1 VVVGLSNGMTRFSF
15 LCLLYISTASAQSIW
30 VGVKGGLPLTQAF
43 NAIENPQP
51 LTVTA
56 FYQNSE
62 GLLRSITTAQPSARF
77 LYSRSGVEIRLWR
90 HIRVEADGL
99 YSRAVTI
106 TPRCVR
112 QVHIDSYFDALKHAV
127 DRVDTPVLVS
137 TNSPSGGD
145 FIRLPERRIDPL

>member
-1 VVVGLSNGMTRFSF
+1 MTRFSF

-51 LTVTA
+51 LAVTA

-62 GLLRSITTAQPSARF
+62 GLLAFDYDSATQRKIP
-77 LYSRSGVEIRLWR
+77 YTVGPAVEIRLWR

-99 YSRAVTI
+99 YSRAVFRSELGR
-106 TPRCVR
+106 PPCVR
-112 QVHIDSYFDALKHAV
+112 LRQRNPAQDSLYSRSGRRD
-127 DRVDTPVLVS
+127 S
-137 TNSPSGGD
+137 TMASH
-145 FIRLPERRIDPL
+145 

>member
-1 VVVGLSNGMTRFSF
+1 MTRFSF

-62 GLLRSITTAQPSARF
+62 GLLAFDYDSATQRKIP
-77 LYSRSGVEIRLWR
+77 YTVGPAVEIRLWR
-90 HIRVEADGL
+90 HIRVEAD
-99 YSRAVTI
+99 
-106 TPRCVR
+106 
-112 QVHIDSYFDALKHAV
+112 
-127 DRVDTPVLVS
+127 
-137 TNSPSGGD
+137 
-145 FIRLPERRIDPL
+145 